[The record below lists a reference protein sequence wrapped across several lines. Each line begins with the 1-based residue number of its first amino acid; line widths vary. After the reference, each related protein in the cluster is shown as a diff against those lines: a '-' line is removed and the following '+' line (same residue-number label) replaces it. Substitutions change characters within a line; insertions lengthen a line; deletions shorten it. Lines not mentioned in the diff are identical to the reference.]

1 MKGLTLNN
9 LMNIRISGTGIGFP
23 GRGKWTGNEAI
34 HAAIFGEHWIE
45 KMAAKK
51 LDPQYYI
58 NELGFKQRYWVHTPG
73 QPVTHDELTAADL
86 MVEAAERAIA
96 DSGLSKT
103 DIDFVIA
110 VTITSPRYTT
120 SMGAFVGGKLGITAP
135 AIEMKSGCASN
146 IFSFVMAAQLIQS
159 GARHVLITCGE
170 TTSKIIKPNSNMM
183 YAGGD
188 GGAAVIVSRCD
199 NNKKGIAAAYLN
211 TNGAFCG
218 FMGVN
223 GMLPPNQKDLDEG
236 NYLLTYNDGSE
247 EFLQQA
253 WDEIPS
259 ILYNASGLTAADINC
274 LIPHQV
280 YKKRTLSASKA
291 AGIPADKTV
300 NIIEQ
305 YANCGPASLLLA
317 LHHAFKDG
325 LLQEGGTAMLV
336 AAGGGISW
344 GGIILKN

>member
-1 MKGLTLNN
+1 
-9 LMNIRISGTGIGFP
+9 MNITISGTGTGFP
-23 GRGKWTGNEAI
+23 AGGKWIDNEVI
-34 HAAIFGEHWIE
+34 HAAIFGEDWAAT
-45 KMAAKK
+45 MAAKK

-58 NELGFKQRYWVHTPG
+58 NEMGFKQRYWVHTPG
-73 QPVTHDELTAADL
+73 QPLYHDELTAADL
-86 MVEAAERAIA
+86 MVAAAENAIA

-103 DIDFVIA
+103 DIDFIIA

-120 SMGAFVGGKLGITAP
+120 SMGALVGGKLGITAP

-146 IFSFVMAAQLIQS
+146 IFSLVMAAQFIQS
-159 GARHVLITCGE
+159 GARHVLVTCGE
-170 TTSKIIKPNSNMM
+170 TTSKIIKPGGNMM

-199 NNKKGIAAAYLN
+199 DSSKGITAAYLN

-218 FMGVN
+218 FMGVS
-223 GMLPPNQKDLDEG
+223 GMLPPNRKDLDEG
-236 NYLLTYNDGSE
+236 NYVLTYSDASE
-247 EFLQQA
+247 EFMQQA
-253 WDEIPS
+253 WDEIPQV
-259 ILYNASGLTAADINC
+259 LYKASGLTAANIDC

-280 YKKRTLSASKA
+280 YKKRTLAAGKA
-291 AGIPADKTV
+291 AGVPAGKTV

-317 LHHAFKDG
+317 LHHAYKDG
-325 LLQEGGTAMLV
+325 LLKESGTAMLV